1 MSNNPTIFSLQMLR
15 AFAAG
20 IVVIA
25 HAQVHLHVRGLISEL
40 NPLLDLGR
48 VGVDLFFIISGF
60 IMVYIAN
67 NKFTTPGASRN
78 FIVKRFIRV
87 VPIYWIYTF
96 ALSTLMILLPQ
107 LVSHGKSVGIEH
119 FIASLFFVPWE
130 NNIGH
135 IKPVLAV
142 GWTLNFEI
150 YFYLVFAILLF
161 FPKRYF
167 LILLSIILLS
177 GVLLGVLFKSIPT
190 PMYVMTSPL
199 LLEFLLGCIIGTIYL
214 EQLRSPKWLA
224 YLLTILGIMGL
235 IYSINDFALHTQRF
249 IKWGIPSGLLIMG
262 ILFLEKIKAIPI
274 SYLLVKLGDSS
285 YSLYLTHIFT
295 INALGKIWVMLFNDY
310 FFLYIFSALII
321 SPIIGHLA
329 YLLLEKPIITIFSRK
344 NKEY

>member
-1 MSNNPTIFSLQMLR
+1 MLR

-25 HAQVHLHVRGLISEL
+25 HAQVHLHIRGLIPEV

-67 NKFTTPGASRN
+67 NKFSELGASRD
-78 FIVKRFIRV
+78 FIIKRFIRV

-96 ALSTLMILLPQ
+96 ALSALMILLPQ
-107 LVSHGKSVGIEH
+107 LVSQSKSVGLEH
-119 FIASLFFVPWE
+119 FMASLFFVPWE

-135 IKPVLAV
+135 IKPILAV

-167 LILLSIILLS
+167 LISLSIILLS
-177 GVLLGVLFKSIPT
+177 GVIFGLIFKSLPT
-190 PMYVMTSPL
+190 PMYVTTSPL
-199 LLEFLLGCIIGTIYL
+199 LLEFLLGCIIGTLYIG
-214 EQLRSPKWLA
+214 QLRLPIWLA

-235 IYSINDFALHTQRF
+235 IYPINDITLNIPRF
-249 IKWGIPSGLLIMG
+249 IKWGIPSGMLIIG
-262 ILFLEKIKAIPI
+262 ILFLEKLKAIPI
-274 SYLLVKLGDSS
+274 SHTLVKLGDSS

-295 INALGKIWVMLFNDY
+295 INALGKVWVTLFNDY
-310 FFLYIFSALII
+310 FFLYIIAALFL

-329 YLLLEKPIITIFSRK
+329 YLILEKPIITILSRK
-344 NKEY
+344 YKG